1 MYMNTKELGDLSS
14 ANFEKKGSKNIM
26 VKNNSKLVGD
36 EGEKMACEYLVDNGY
51 KILGINYS
59 IKYGKNR
66 VFGEIDI
73 IAKKRWN
80 FIKLFNN
87 DKSIHFIEVKTLF
100 ANHGFHPE
108 EQGDEGYF
116 PEDKVNYRKRNKLK
130 KLCLLWLEKNKFPQN
145 YPYQIDV
152 IGILI
157 NPMVHKPKVSH
168 FENVVHDQ

>member
-1 MYMNTKELGDLSS
+1 MNTKEVGDL
-14 ANFEKKGSKNIM
+14 
-26 VKNNSKLVGD
+26 
-36 EGEKMACEYLVDNGY
+36 GERIACEYLVKNGF
-51 KILGINYS
+51 KILSKNYRIS
-59 IKYGKNR
+59 
-66 VFGEIDI
+66 FGEIDI

-168 FENVVHDQ
+168 FENVVEDQ